1 MTGRLVGWILL
12 PVILVGTGM
21 PRSATASDSVCTE
34 LQGERIRWIVPSRA
48 GGGYDRYSRLI
59 QPFLEQRLEAA
70 IVIDNRPEAGGI
82 VGAMAIRDAVPD
94 GRTLG
99 LINASG
105 LLAASAAREVQV
117 PDPSRDFTVL
127 AKVVSNRMFVFTGR
141 DTGFENIHDLV
152 EHSTRNPV
160 VAGIRDVGSAS
171 FFALPITASL
181 IDLDY
186 VTVTGY
192 VGSNN
197 RVLALI
203 RGEIDLVIQNFD
215 SVRPYVESGELLPL
229 LDVTGTGAGAAGP
242 AATTLGSP
250 SGLAAKTAMKNQRP
264 VQEAVRKA
272 AALSAIVSAGRL
284 VVAPGKLPR
293 PLDDCLQTQLM
304 NLLTSEEFL
313 NAASKAGLT
322 IDAAAAESARSDLK
336 ASRESLAEFN
346 RLVQLQIEQVR
357 K

>member
-1 MTGRLVGWILL
+1 MNGQLTGWILL
-12 PVILVGTGM
+12 SVILVGSGM
-21 PRSATASDSVCTE
+21 PRSAKTSDSVCTGM
-34 LQGERIRWIVPSRA
+34 QGERIRWIVPSRP

-59 QPFLEQRLEAA
+59 QPFLEQRLDAD
-70 IVIDNRPEAGGI
+70 IVIVNRPEAGGI

-99 LINASG
+99 VINASG
-105 LLAASAAREVQV
+105 LLAASATREVQV

-127 AKVVSNRMFVFTGR
+127 AKVVSNRMFVFTSR
-141 DTGFENIHDLV
+141 NSGFEDIHDLV

-181 IDLDY
+181 IDLDF

-203 RGEIDLVIQNFD
+203 RGEIDLVIQTFD
-215 SVRPYVESGELLPL
+215 SVRPYIDSGELLPL

-242 AATTLGSP
+242 ASMLGGP
-250 SGLAAKTAMKNQRP
+250 SGLAAKTAKRNHRP
-264 VQEAVRKA
+264 VEEAVRKA

-284 VVAPGKLPR
+284 VVAPTKLPQ
-293 PLDDCLQTQLM
+293 PLGDCLQTQLTSM
-304 NLLTSEEFL
+304 LTSKEFL
-313 NAASKAGLT
+313 NAASIAGLT
-322 IDAAAAESARSDLK
+322 IDAADSESALSDLE

-346 RLVQLQIEQVR
+346 RLVQLQIDQVR

>member
-1 MTGRLVGWILL
+1 MTGRPMGWILL
-12 PVILVGTGM
+12 TVILLGQGLSSGV
-21 PRSATASDSVCTE
+21 TASDSVCTE

-59 QPFLEQRLEAA
+59 QPFLEQRLKAN

-82 VGAMAIRDAVPD
+82 VGAMAIRDAGPD
-94 GRTLG
+94 ARTLG
-99 LINASG
+99 VINASG
-105 LLAASAAREVQV
+105 LLAAAATRQVHV

-141 DTGFENIHDLV
+141 DSGFENIHELV

-160 VAGIRDVGSAS
+160 IAGIRDVGSAS
-171 FFALPITASL
+171 FLALPITASL
-181 IDLDY
+181 IDLDF

-192 VGSNN
+192 VGNTN

-203 RGEIDLVIQNFD
+203 RGEIDLIIQNFD
-215 SVRPYVESGELLPL
+215 SVRPYVDSGELLPL

-242 AATTLGSP
+242 ATLLGGP

-284 VVAPGKLPR
+284 VVAPGKLPQ
-293 PLDDCLQTQLM
+293 PLGDCLQAQLM
-304 NLLTSEEFL
+304 SMLTSEEFL

-322 IDAAAAESARSDLK
+322 IDAADAESALSNLE

-346 RLVQLQIEQVR
+346 RLVQKQIEQVR

>member
-1 MTGRLVGWILL
+1 MGWILL
-12 PVILVGTGM
+12 SVILVGPGLS
-21 PRSATASDSVCTE
+21 RGVTASDPVCTE

-59 QPFLEQRLEAA
+59 QPFLEQRLEAD

-82 VGAMAIRDAVPD
+82 VGAMAIRDAGPD

-99 LINASG
+99 VINASG
-105 LLAASAAREVQV
+105 LLAAAATREVQV

-141 DTGFENIHDLV
+141 DSGFESIHDLV
-152 EHSTRNPV
+152 EHSTQYPV
-160 VAGIRDVGSAS
+160 LAGIRDVGSAS
-171 FFALPITASL
+171 FLALPITASL
-181 IDLDY
+181 IDLNF

-192 VGSNN
+192 VGSTN

-203 RGEIDLVIQNFD
+203 RGEIDLIIQNFD
-215 SVRPYVESGELLPL
+215 SVRPYVDSGELLPL
-229 LDVTGTGAGAAGP
+229 LDVTGAGATGP
-242 AATTLGSP
+242 ANRLGGP

-284 VVAPGKLPR
+284 VVAPGKLPQ
-293 PLDDCLQTQLM
+293 PLGDCLQTHLM
-304 NLLTSEEFL
+304 NMLTSEAFL
-313 NAASKAGLT
+313 NAAGKAGLT
-322 IDAAAAESARSDLK
+322 IDAADAESAQSDLE
-336 ASRESLAEFN
+336 ASRDSLAEFN
-346 RLVQLQIEQVR
+346 RLVQKQIDQVR
-357 K
+357 R